1 MCCCGV
7 FSLQSCQQT
16 IMIVS
21 DGFTGLLLPG
31 WWWCQVGRAKFEL
44 VDYAGAAEAFA
55 KARKVDPCRLQVQ
68 FLHLLLAAAPPRA
81 QLHLHIH

>member
-1 MCCCGV
+1 
-7 FSLQSCQQT
+7 
-16 IMIVS
+16 MIVS